1 MRLEFLRKGWKRL
14 ASKAF
19 EHAHASHCESGVM
32 ASLVRHHGL
41 PLSEAMAFG
50 LASALSFAYLPFIRV
65 GGQPLVAY
73 RMPPRFIIRGLH
85 ASLGLGMRFEKFRSP
100 ERGMARLDQL
110 LDAGQLVGLQTSVFW
125 LPYFPPDLRFHFN
138 AHNLLV
144 YGREGDEYLISDP
157 VAEMAVRCARKD
169 LEKARFAKGVL
180 APKGLLYYATREP
193 ADPDWA
199 RLGKRALKRTA
210 RIMLY
215 TPLPI
220 IGVRGIE
227 MLASKVEKLRIDDH
241 ARLYVGHVVRMQ
253 EEIGTGGGGFRFLY
267 ASFLQE
273 LAAKTGYGALDALA
287 ARLVGIGDRW
297 REFALA
303 AARMIRGR
311 DPLAP
316 PALAERLR
324 AIAAEE
330 RAFFRSLDAARKAW
344 AC

>member
-1 MRLEFLRKGWKRL
+1 
-14 ASKAF
+14 
-19 EHAHASHCESGVM
+19 M
-32 ASLVRHHGL
+32 ASLVRHQGL
-41 PLSEAMAFG
+41 SLSEPMAFG
-50 LASALSFAYLPFIRV
+50 LASALSFAYLPFVRV
-65 GGQPLVAY
+65 GGLPLVAY
-73 RMPPRFIIRGLH
+73 RMPPRFIIRRLH

-100 ERGMARLDQL
+100 ARGMARLDEL
-110 LDAGQLVGLQTSVFW
+110 LDAGELVGLQTSVFW

-138 AHNLLV
+138 AHNLLA
-144 YGREGDEYLISDP
+144 YGREGNEYLISDP
-157 VAEMAVRCARKD
+157 VAEAAVRCPRQD

-180 APKGLLYYATREP
+180 APKGLLYYATRTPPE
-193 ADPDWA
+193 PDWA

-210 RIMLY
+210 RIMLH
-215 TPLPI
+215 TPLPL

-227 MLASKVEKLRIDDH
+227 TLSNRVEKLAIGEE
-241 ARLYVGHVVRMQ
+241 ARLYVGHIVRMQ

-273 LAAKTGYGALDALA
+273 LAALTGYRALDALSS
-287 ARLVGIGDRW
+287 RLVEIGDRW

-316 PALAERLR
+316 PALAARLR
-324 AIAAEE
+324 DLAADE
-330 RAFFRSLDAARKAW
+330 RRFFRDVDAAQRAW